1 MARSRGYNPA
11 METKQAVLAGAVIL
25 GALVWWQMGHP
36 GYETPAQKRARIA
49 KIEHEADYGAGPQL
63 YKWRDAK
70 GVLQITDTPPKG
82 RKFEKVEIR
91 QDLNVVPMG
100 GSEPA
105 PATGERDKK
114 R

>member
-1 MARSRGYNPA
+1 
-11 METKQAVLAGAVIL
+11 METNRAVAIGVVLI

-36 GYETPAQKRARIA
+36 GYETGAQRQARIE

-63 YKWRDAK
+63 YKWRDAR
-70 GVLQITDTPPKG
+70 GVLQITDKPPVG
-82 RKFEKVEIR
+82 RKYEKVSIR
-91 QDLNVVPMG
+91 QDQNVIPMG

-105 PATGERDKK
+105 PDKEREK

>member
-1 MARSRGYNPA
+1 

-25 GALVWWQMGHP
+25 GAVVWWQMGHP

-49 KIEHEADYGAGPQL
+49 EIERVSTYGGGPQL

-82 RKFEKVEIR
+82 RKYELVTVR
-91 QDLNVVPMG
+91 QDMNVVPMG
-100 GSEPA
+100 GEEPA
-105 PATGERDKK
+105 STTATPGARDKK